1 MKSLQKKENYMIK
14 PKEVWKKIRFSKKPK
29 NEINI
34 IKKLAEYR
42 ELQAQNQ
49 NLPRNW
55 LLTDREILQIAR
67 IRPTTQEAIHEQGLI
82 SEKNIRKN
90 DLERI
95 IKIVNLTKKAI
106 KERKGAKKLSQRIT
120 ANESIKNMLIL
131 LLKLKCRKHGIA
143 EKMIATNN
151 QIQNIASGNYK
162 KVPALLGWRKEI
174 FGNDAIRLKKGEISL
189 KISRGKIVL
198 AE

>member
-1 MKSLQKKENYMIK
+1 MIKAKTVHNLTQLPVIADDTGLEVEALNGAPGIYSARYAGKDCNPNDNMQKVLQKLVGRNDRNAKFRTVIALIIDGKKSLFEG
-14 PKEVWKKIRFSKKPK
+14 ECEG
-29 NEINI
+29 EI
-34 IKKLAEYR
+34 
-42 ELQAQNQ
+42 
-49 NLPRNW
+49 
-55 LLTDREILQIAR
+55 T
-67 IRPTTQEAIHEQGLI
+67 
-82 SEKNIRKN
+82 
-90 DLERI
+90 
-95 IKIVNLTKKAI
+95 
-106 KERKGAKKLSQRIT
+106 KERKGEKKLSQRIT